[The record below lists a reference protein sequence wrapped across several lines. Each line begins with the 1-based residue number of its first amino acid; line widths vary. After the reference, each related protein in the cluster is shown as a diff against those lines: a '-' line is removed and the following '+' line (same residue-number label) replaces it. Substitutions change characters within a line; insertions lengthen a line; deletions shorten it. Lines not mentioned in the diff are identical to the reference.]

1 MLPMSELV
9 GVLDGVDALVSHM
22 LWKPYRDPLTQ
33 YISNTVILNSAITNN
48 SDDRF

>member
-33 YISNTVILNSAITNN
+33 YISKGEIPCK
-48 SDDRF
+48 RFIERLFMK